1 MKASVAT
8 GQQTFSSHIIPAR
21 SSPLD
26 RWAVRR
32 IQHSV
37 AGAPLRFKL
46 WDGFELASVTAS
58 PAATVVF
65 KNRRALFSWIWDPD
79 LNFGEAYMS
88 GAVEIEGDLRRMLEV
103 TYQSLGTKPRPWW
116 LWQSSNDV
124 SAARDNVHR
133 HYDLGNDFYRLW
145 LDRAMVYTCAYFPN
159 EACSLEE
166 AQAAKMDLVCRKLH
180 LQPGERVLEAG
191 CGWGSLALFMASRYG
206 VRVTALN
213 ISSEQIAYARCRA
226 REEGIGGLVEFVEDD
241 YRNARG
247 SYDAF
252 VSVGML
258 EHVGLADFRTLGA
271 TIGRCLEPR
280 GRGLLH
286 FIGRNQ
292 PALLN
297 PWIRKRIFP
306 GAYPPTL
313 REVCE
318 HVLEP
323 QAFSVLDV
331 ENLRL
336 HYAQTLAHWRRR
348 FDASAGQVQRMFDET
363 FVRAW
368 RLYLAG
374 SEAAFST
381 GSMQLFQV
389 VFAPG
394 ASNAIPRTRPAG

>member
-145 LDRAMVYTCAYFPN
+145 LDRAMVYTCAYFRERGRVAGGGAGGKNGSCLP
-159 EACSLEE
+159 
-166 AQAAKMDLVCRKLH
+166 QAA
-180 LQPGERVLEAG
+180 PAAG
-191 CGWGSLALFMASRYG
+191 RACARSR
-206 VRVTALN
+206 
-213 ISSEQIAYARCRA
+213 
-226 REEGIGGLVEFVEDD
+226 
-241 YRNARG
+241 
-247 SYDAF
+247 
-252 VSVGML
+252 
-258 EHVGLADFRTLGA
+258 
-271 TIGRCLEPR
+271 
-280 GRGLLH
+280 
-286 FIGRNQ
+286 
-292 PALLN
+292 
-297 PWIRKRIFP
+297 
-306 GAYPPTL
+306 
-313 REVCE
+313 
-318 HVLEP
+318 
-323 QAFSVLDV
+323 
-331 ENLRL
+331 LRL
-336 HYAQTLAHWRRR
+336 GRAGPAHGAALWRR
-348 FDASAGQVQRMFDET
+348 A
-363 FVRAW
+363 
-368 RLYLAG
+368 
-374 SEAAFST
+374 
-381 GSMQLFQV
+381 
-389 VFAPG
+389 
-394 ASNAIPRTRPAG
+394 